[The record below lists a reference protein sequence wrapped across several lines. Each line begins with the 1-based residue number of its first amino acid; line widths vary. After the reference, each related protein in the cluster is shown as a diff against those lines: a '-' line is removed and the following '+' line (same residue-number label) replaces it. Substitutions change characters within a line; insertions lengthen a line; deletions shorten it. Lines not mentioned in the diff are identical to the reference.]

1 VLALALLVAATSPA
15 TAAVGAKVLVL
26 DLHALAVEP
35 ATAAL
40 INGVVA
46 SAVSDHKELQVTSAD
61 DVRQMLSLAA
71 QKQAVGCD
79 DSSCLSEVAGAIGAR
94 YVVHG
99 SLGKLGDTVVVN
111 LALFDAQLAQALRKK
126 TIQAATVEQLPAEIR
141 PAVDELVA
149 DIPGARTVERARED
163 VDAGREHH
171 AHEAASASSLIGPVG
186 VGIGVVGAL
195 ALLGGAGVAAVEG
208 SAVYDVA
215 HKSPQERED
224 ALGTTWIALLVAG
237 AGFVGVGAGAAAAVF
252 GGSQ

>member
-1 VLALALLVAATSPA
+1 VLALALLVATASP
-15 TAAVGAKVLVL
+15 GAKVLVL
-26 DLHALAVEP
+26 DLHALNDES
-35 ATAAL
+35 ATASL

-79 DSSCLSEVAGAIGAR
+79 DSSCLSEIAGAIGAR

-99 SLGKLGDTVVVN
+99 SLGKLGDSVVVN
-111 LALFDAQLAQALRKK
+111 LALFDAQAATALGKK

-149 DIPGARTVERARED
+149 DIPGAAKIERAHED
-163 VDAGREHH
+163 VEHR
-171 AHEAASASSLIGPVG
+171 AHEPGSASSLIGPVG
-186 VGIGVVGAL
+186 VGLGVVGAL
-195 ALLGGAGVAAVEG
+195 ALLGGGAVAALEG

-215 HKSPQERED
+215 HKTPQERED
-224 ALGTTWIALLVAG
+224 ALGTTWLALLVAG
-237 AGFVGVGAGAAAAVF
+237 AGVVGVGAGAAVAVL